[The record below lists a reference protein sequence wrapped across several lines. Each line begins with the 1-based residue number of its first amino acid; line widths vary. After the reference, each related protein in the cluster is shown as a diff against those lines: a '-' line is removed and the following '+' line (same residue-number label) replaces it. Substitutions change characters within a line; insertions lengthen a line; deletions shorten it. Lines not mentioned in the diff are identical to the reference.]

1 MTNPNDPWGQRPEDA
16 PTEHLGPPGK
26 SGSGDPTHTTEYL
39 EAYGTAV
46 PSEYPPTE
54 HYGAWGPPGP
64 NATREFPAYD
74 AQWAA
79 YPDSGGDRWPGTAMP
94 PGGGMPPGGAP
105 PPGPPQPP
113 RRNTGLWIALGLGV
127 VLLIG
132 AVGVVAGVLLGG
144 SDSSSADTAAA
155 STARVTSKPVPGT
168 RTAQPTPPSGLPS
181 VPGLGDVDGLG
192 ATVGTITANDGGTLT
207 VSSVMGNTIT
217 VRTDASTQVIALTGT
232 EVSDLAPGELV
243 MIQGDKGPDGSIQ
256 AKIIIGTSLS
266 GGGR

>member
-26 SGSGDPTHTTEYL
+26 SGYGGPAHTTEYL
-39 EAYGTAV
+39 DAYGTGA

-54 HYGAWGPPGP
+54 HYGAWGPPGA

-74 AQWAA
+74 SQWAA
-79 YPDSGGDRWPGTAMP
+79 YPDTAPGAAGPPGGAMP
-94 PGGGMPPGGAP
+94 PGAT
-105 PPGPPQPP
+105 PPGPPRPP

-132 AVGVVAGVLLGG
+132 AIGVVAGVLLGSG
-144 SDSSSADTAAA
+144 DSGSADTAAA
-155 STARVTSKPVPGT
+155 STTRVTTKPTPGT
-168 RTAQPTPPSGLPS
+168 KTAQPTPPSGLPG
-181 VPGLGDVDGLG
+181 VPGLGDADGLG
-192 ATVGTITANDGGTLT
+192 ATMGTITANDGGTLT

-217 VRTDASTQVIALTGT
+217 VHTDANTQVIALAGT
-232 EVSDLAPGELV
+232 KVSDLATGELV
-243 MIQGDKGPDGSIQ
+243 LIQGDKAADGSIQ
-256 AKIIIGTSLS
+256 AKVIIGTSLP

>member
-26 SGSGDPTHTTEYL
+26 SGYGGPAHTTAYPD
-39 EAYGTAV
+39 AYGAGA

-54 HYGAWGPPGP
+54 QYGSWGPPAT

-79 YPDSGGDRWPGTAMP
+79 YPDTAPGAA
-94 PGGGMPPGGAP
+94 GPPGGAMP
-105 PPGPPQPP
+105 PAGGVPQGPPPQPP
-113 RRNTGLWIALGLGV
+113 RRNTGLWIALGIGV

-132 AVGVVAGVLLGG
+132 AIGVVSGVLLGA
-144 SDSSSADTAAA
+144 SDSGSAETAAA
-155 STARVTSKPVPGT
+155 PTTRVTTRPAPGT
-168 RTAQPTPPSGLPS
+168 RNAQPTPPSGLPS
-181 VPGLGDVDGLG
+181 VPGLGDADGLG
-192 ATVGTITANDGGTLT
+192 ATMGTITANDGGTLT

-217 VRTDASTQVIALTGT
+217 VRTDAKTQVIALSGT
-232 EVSDLAPGELV
+232 KVSDLATGELV
-243 MIQGDKGPDGSIQ
+243 LIQGDKAADGSIQ
-256 AKIIIGTSLS
+256 AKVIIGTSLP